1 MFKKHYTKATES
13 AKNFYNS
20 EDTQKFINSGKDFV
34 ISSMEKPVVKQIV
47 YAGAAGALI
56 GAALPV
62 LSIGLCA
69 TAGASVGAYKYI
81 IK

>member
-20 EDTQKFINSGKDFV
+20 EDTQKFINSSKDFV
-34 ISSMEKPVVKQIV
+34 TTSMEKPVVKHIV
-47 YAGAAGALI
+47 YAGAAGAFI

-62 LSIGLCA
+62 LSVGLCA
-69 TAGASVGAYKYI
+69 TAGATVGAYKYVT
-81 IK
+81 K